1 MGGFIMEANKT
12 TCVERVMSKSTG
24 LKRSMKMKAAVMTGV
39 GGTIGTGL
47 FLSSGDVLATAG
59 PAGAIILYIIGGFM
73 AWLMTTCLGEMAAAM
88 PVSGSL
94 QAYTTEFCGPSLGF
108 TIGWVNWV
116 GGAATISAQIV
127 ACSILMRD
135 IIPNS
140 PVWMW
145 IIIFAVLLFG
155 ANLLDAK
162 LFGNISFWVSS
173 IKLIMIAAFIVVGAA
188 MVFGGF
194 GSEGAAIARE
204 RSTGDVSL
212 LSLCGCILTAF
223 YAFAGT
229 EVVAS
234 TAGELEDEK
243 KMGRTINWTIFI
255 LIAAVVLSIV
265 IVCMLLPAD
274 QADVLGSPFVYIFRN
289 AGLNGAA
296 LIVNLVVLTSALT
309 SGNYFVYGCSR
320 YLWSMA
326 KFNQAPKIFAR
337 TSGKGVPVNALL
349 VSMIF
354 GMLAIIAEFV
364 AEDTVYLFIVYF
376 IGGGNI
382 FMYTVICIDQLIFR
396 KKFLGEGGK
405 PEDLPFKTP
414 LYPLVPIL
422 GIIAFVLM
430 LAATLTDPGERL
442 GILVCAICYAVI
454 FVGSKIFVS
463 KRGGEAANI
472 DL

>member
-1 MGGFIMEANKT
+1 METNKQ
-12 TCVERVMSKSTG
+12 TCVDRVRAKSTG
-24 LKRSMKMKAAVMTGV
+24 LTRSMKMKAAVMTGV

-94 QAYTTEFCGPSLGF
+94 QAFTTEFCGPSLGF

-116 GGAATISAQIV
+116 GAAATISGQIV

-135 IIPNS
+135 IIPES
-140 PVWMW
+140 PTW
-145 IIIFAVLLFG
+145 IWVIIFAALLFG
-155 ANLLDAK
+155 VNLLDAK

-173 IKLIMIAAFIVVGAA
+173 IKLIMIAAFIIVGVA
-188 MVFGGF
+188 MLCGGF
-194 GSEGAAIARE
+194 GSEGAAISHESA
-204 RSTGDVSL
+204 GMGGVSFAAM
-212 LSLCGCILTAF
+212 CGCVLTAF
-223 YAFAGT
+223 YAYAGT

-243 KMGRTINWTIFI
+243 KMGKTINWTIFI
-255 LIAAVVLSIV
+255 LIAAVVLAIV

-296 LIVNLVVLTSALT
+296 LVVNIVVLTSALT

-326 KFNQAPKIFAR
+326 KFNQAPKIFAK
-337 TSGKGVPVNALL
+337 TNKKGVPINALL
-349 VSMIF
+349 VSMAF
-354 GMLAIIAEFV
+354 GMVAVLAEFF

-396 KKFLGEGGK
+396 KRYLAEGGK
-405 PEDLPFKTP
+405 LEDLPYKTP
-414 LYPLVPIL
+414 LYPVVPIL

-430 LAATLTDPGERL
+430 LVATLTDPGERM
-442 GILVCAICYAVI
+442 GILVCAICYVAI
-454 FVGSKIFVS
+454 FIGSKIFVS

-472 DL
+472 DI

>member
-1 MGGFIMEANKT
+1 MEAKQQ

-47 FLSSGDVLATAG
+47 FLSSGDVLSTAG
-59 PAGAIILYIIGGFM
+59 PAGAIILYIIGGIM

-88 PVSGSL
+88 PVAGSL

-116 GGAATISAQIV
+116 GAAATISGQIV

-140 PVWMW
+140 PTW
-145 IIIFAVLLFG
+145 IWVLIFAGLLFG
-155 ANLLDAK
+155 VNLLDAK

-173 IKLIMIAAFIVVGAA
+173 LKLIMIAAFIIVGVA
-188 MVFGGF
+188 MLCGGF
-194 GSEGAAIARE
+194 GNEAAAITHEDA
-204 RSTGDVSL
+204 GMGNVSL
-212 LSLCGCILTAF
+212 MALCGCILTAF
-223 YAFAGT
+223 YAYAGT

-243 KMGRTINWTIFI
+243 KMGKTINWTIFV
-255 LIAAVVLSIV
+255 LIAAVVLSII

-296 LIVNLVVLTSALT
+296 LIVNIVVLTSALT
-309 SGNYFVYGCSR
+309 SGNYFVYGCTR

-326 KFNQAPKIFAR
+326 KFNQAPKIFAK
-337 TSGKGVPVNALL
+337 TNKKGVPINALI
-349 VSMIF
+349 VSMLF
-354 GMLAIIAEFV
+354 GMAAVLAEFF

-396 KKFLGEGGK
+396 KRFLAEGGK
-405 PEDLPFKTP
+405 LEDLPFKTP
-414 LYPLVPIL
+414 LYPVVPVL

-430 LAATLTDPGERL
+430 LAATLTDPGERT
-442 GILVCAICYAVI
+442 GIAVCAVCYILI
-454 FVGSKIFVS
+454 FIGSKIFVS

-472 DL
+472 DI

>member
-1 MGGFIMEANKT
+1 MESTTNQ
-12 TCVERVMSKSTG
+12 TCVERVMSKSKG
-24 LKRSMKMKAAVMTGV
+24 LKRGMSMKAAVMTGV

-59 PAGAIILYIIGGFM
+59 PGGAIILYLIGGLM
-73 AWLMTTCLGEMAAAM
+73 AWLMTTCLGEMAAKM
-88 PVSGSL
+88 PVAGSL
-94 QAYTTEFCGPSLGF
+94 QAYTTEFCGPALGF

-116 GGAATISAQIV
+116 GAAATISAQIV

-140 PVWMW
+140 PVWIW
-145 IIIFAVLLFG
+145 IIIFAILLFG
-155 ANLLDAK
+155 VNLLDAK

-173 IKLIMIAAFIVVGAA
+173 IKLIMIAAFIIVGAA

-194 GSEGAAIARE
+194 GSEGAVITHE
-204 RSTGDVSL
+204 SGTTGNISL
-212 LSLCGCILTAF
+212 MALCGCILTAF

-234 TAGELEDEK
+234 TAGELEDPK
-243 KMGRTINWTIFI
+243 KMGKTINCTIFI
-255 LIAAVVLSIV
+255 LIAAVVLSI
-265 IVCMLLPAD
+265 IVVCLLLPAD

-296 LIVNLVVLTSALT
+296 LVVNLVVLTSALT

-326 KFNQAPKIFAR
+326 KFHQAPKVFAK
-337 TSGKGVPVNALL
+337 TNKKGVPVNALL

-382 FMYTVICIDQLIFR
+382 FMYTLICIDELIFR
-396 KKFLGEGGK
+396 KRFLGEGGK
-405 PEDLPFKTP
+405 LEDLPFKTP

-422 GIIAFVLM
+422 GIIAFILM
-430 LAATLTDPGERL
+430 LIATLTDPGERT
-442 GILVCAICYAVI
+442 GIVVCAICYIAI
-454 FVGSKIFVS
+454 FIGSKIYVS

-472 DL
+472 DI

>member
-1 MGGFIMEANKT
+1 MEANKQ
-12 TCVERVMSKSTG
+12 TCVERVMSKSSG
-24 LKRSMKMKAAVMTGV
+24 LTRSMKMKAAVMTGV

-59 PAGAIILYIIGGFM
+59 PIGAIILYVIGGLM

-108 TIGWVNWV
+108 TIGWVNWI
-116 GGAATISAQIV
+116 GGAATISGQIV

-140 PVWMW
+140 PTW
-145 IIIFAVLLFG
+145 IWVIIFAVLLFG
-155 ANLLDAK
+155 VNLLDAK

-173 IKLIMIAAFIVVGAA
+173 LKLIMIAAFIIVGVA
-188 MVFGGF
+188 MLCGGF
-194 GSEGAAIARE
+194 GSEGAAITHE
-204 RSTGDVSL
+204 STGVSGV
-212 LSLCGCILTAF
+212 SFAAMCGCVLTAF
-223 YAFAGT
+223 YAYAGT

-234 TAGELEDEK
+234 TAGELEDAK
-243 KMGRTINWTIFI
+243 KMGKTINWTIII
-255 LIAAVVLSIV
+255 LIAAVVLAIIV
-265 IVCMLLPAD
+265 VCMLLPAG

-296 LIVNLVVLTSALT
+296 LVVNIIVLTSALT

-326 KFNQAPKIFAR
+326 KFSQAPKIFAK
-337 TSGKGVPVNALL
+337 TNKKGVPVNALI
-349 VSMIF
+349 VSMLF
-354 GMLAIIAEFV
+354 GMVAVMAEFF

-396 KKFLGEGGK
+396 KRYIKEGGK
-405 PEDLPFKTP
+405 LEDLPYKTP
-414 LYPLVPIL
+414 LYPVVPVL
-422 GIIAFVLM
+422 GIIAFILM
-430 LAATLTDPGERL
+430 LVATLTDPGERL
-442 GILVCAICYAVI
+442 GILVCAICYIAI
-454 FVGSKIFVS
+454 FIGSKIYVS
-463 KRGGEAANI
+463 KKGGEVANI

>member
-1 MGGFIMEANKT
+1 MEATKQ
-12 TCVERVMSKSTG
+12 TCVDRVMSKSTG
-24 LKRSMKMKAAVMTGV
+24 LKRSMKMKAAIMTGV

-88 PVSGSL
+88 PVAGSL
-94 QAYTTEFCGPSLGF
+94 QAYTTEFCGPALGF

-116 GGAATISAQIV
+116 GAAATISGQIV

-140 PVWMW
+140 PTW
-145 IIIFAVLLFG
+145 IWVIIFAGLLFG
-155 ANLLDAK
+155 VNLLDAK

-173 IKLIMIAAFIVVGAA
+173 LKLIMIAAFVIVGVA
-188 MVFGGF
+188 MLCGGF
-194 GSEGAAIARE
+194 GDQAAAISHESAG
-204 RSTGDVSL
+204 TGGISFAAM
-212 LSLCGCILTAF
+212 CGCVLTAF
-223 YAFAGT
+223 YAYAGT

-243 KMGRTINWTIFI
+243 KMGKTINMTIFI
-255 LIAAVVLSIV
+255 LIIAVVLAI
-265 IVCMLLPAD
+265 IMVCVLLPAD

-289 AGLNGAA
+289 AGLHGAA
-296 LIVNLVVLTSALT
+296 LVVNIIVLTSALT
-309 SGNYFVYGCSR
+309 SGNYFVYGCTR

-326 KFNQAPKIFAR
+326 KFNQAPKIFAK
-337 TSGKGVPVNALL
+337 TSKKGVPIYALII
-349 VSMIF
+349 SMLF
-354 GMLAIIAEFV
+354 GMVAVLAEFF

-382 FMYTVICIDQLIFR
+382 FMYTVICIDQLRFR
-396 KKFLGEGGK
+396 KRYLAEGGK
-405 PEDLPFKTP
+405 LEDLPYKTP
-414 LYPLVPIL
+414 LYPVVPIL

-430 LAATLTDPGERL
+430 LVATLTDPGERM
-442 GILVCAICYAVI
+442 GILVCAVCYIAI
-454 FVGSKIFVS
+454 FVGAKIYVS
-463 KRGGEAANI
+463 KKGGEAANI
-472 DL
+472 DI